1 MKKEISVALV
11 VLFALITLCGSQASA
26 ASIPERMSGNYL
38 GTFIGD
44 DYGSLRLTI
53 SPDGVI
59 SGIAHSNVS
68 YEDLEISGKCNYD
81 GTCEFV
87 TAGKPLRFF
96 GSIDFMNRFIGKWES
111 TEGSER
117 GSFTAI
123 ITRE

>member
-1 MKKEISVALV
+1 MRKETSVILV
-11 VLFALITLCGSQASA
+11 ALFALAALCGSQASA

-44 DYGSLRLTI
+44 DYGALRLTI
-53 SPDGVI
+53 SPDGLV
-59 SGIAHSNVS
+59 SGIAHSNVT
-68 YEDLEISGKCNYD
+68 YEDLEVSGKCNYD
-81 GTCEFV
+81 GTCEFT